1 MAPSL
6 PVAFLIAGGETIE
19 FLSSTSG
26 KGGHNQELALSAA
39 LQMESMGMRNV
50 VLASVGT
57 DGTDGPTDAAGA
69 IVDGTNRDWNC
80 IDRTRHV
87 KVPQRLC
94 VFRRIVLLKIA
105 LTFDQNGSYRNQGR

>member
-39 LQMESMGMRNV
+39 LQMESDKSKEKTGRSLLHIFSMIFH
-50 VLASVGT
+50 A
-57 DGTDGPTDAAGA
+57 PK
-69 IVDGTNRDWNC
+69 
-80 IDRTRHV
+80 RHRH
-87 KVPQRLC
+87 QRPWFL
-94 VFRRIVLLKIA
+94 
-105 LTFDQNGSYRNQGR
+105 